1 MSIGSTNLASQFS
14 KSSDTTIRWTELLVG
29 RDPPSASA
37 AFFAIFLLS
46 FAHIA
51 SLLASL
57 LYSVVDKAPLSS
69 AVVRTPLRHF
79 DTARLSG
86 YTFQSKFFKPSH
98 QPRMHYLTEGSPS
111 SSRVL
116 ILLHGE
122 PFWSQAWQKVIPA
135 LSEESW
141 LVVPD
146 MIGFGLSDKWVDWRQ
161 YSLAKHATSLLQ
173 LVDHLKIPND
183 KEVILV
189 GHNWGW
195 MVGAEIARRR
205 PKLFSKLIILN
216 TNNLP
221 DGEALLERFSSTS
234 TWWQFQV
241 INSWFLAFR
250 AAMNLLRESFPLKLL
265 ISSLNRSYN
274 KRELAAFLAPW
285 PEKKYCGG
293 TTSFPLLVPVFP
305 SHPEAP
311 TMSAIRNFLATWTR
325 PTLIMYSES
334 ALLPWVQTGDFVVGN
349 RPLFYHSMIPGV
361 QRLKRVPDSG
371 HLVMWDQ
378 PAFVFKE
385 IKSFLNY

>member
-1 MSIGSTNLASQFS
+1 M
-14 KSSDTTIRWTELLVG
+14 
-29 RDPPSASA
+29 
-37 AFFAIFLLS
+37 
-46 FAHIA
+46 
-51 SLLASL
+51 
-57 LYSVVDKAPLSS
+57 
-69 AVVRTPLRHF
+69 
-79 DTARLSG
+79 
-86 YTFQSKFFKPSH
+86 
-98 QPRMHYLTEGSPS
+98 
-111 SSRVL
+111 
-116 ILLHGE
+116 
-122 PFWSQAWQKVIPA
+122 
-135 LSEESW
+135 
-141 LVVPD
+141 
-146 MIGFGLSDKWVDWRQ
+146 
-161 YSLAKHATSLLQ
+161 
-173 LVDHLKIPND
+173 
-183 KEVILV
+183 
-189 GHNWGW
+189 
-195 MVGAEIARRR
+195 
-205 PKLFSKLIILN
+205 
-216 TNNLP
+216 
-221 DGEALLERFSSTS
+221 
-234 TWWQFQV
+234 

-334 ALLPWVQTGDFVVGN
+334 ALLPWVQTGDFVVKSYLFKERNYDVLHSQVGN